1 MKKFFQYILMAA
13 FIGGTVPLASCD
25 DDEEVLNEWD
35 MTYVSL
41 LQADYLRPVPTTF
54 NLTHAE
60 GSGIEG
66 TMEFSFMAY
75 ATEVVEQ
82 DVTVD
87 FAVTTT
93 LPVSEDK
100 IALSAQSMVIKAGQK
115 NSEPVTLSITD
126 WSELEKVKDA
136 AEYTLD
142 INVKGMSCADD
153 DVALSQFNQKFSF
166 KIVKAAERPKQEQL
180 VSTPTEWIFTFMD
193 GVENANANSVAG
205 TGSSDVATDGV
216 PFWFTVDFKT
226 VKTVSGIQTRHRGAS
241 YAPTKI
247 ELFRSDD
254 GLDWVSLGQFDTSG
268 STQTV
273 KLDERVDTRFLK
285 YQMINV
291 PGRVDIMSFSV
302 YMYQ

>member
-1 MKKFFQYILMAA
+1 MKKFFRYILMAA

-25 DDEEVLNEWD
+25 DDEDVLNEWD

-60 GSGIEG
+60 GTGIEG
-66 TMEFSFMAY
+66 RVEFSFMAS
-75 ATEVVEQ
+75 ASETVEQ

-87 FAVTTT
+87 FTVATT
-93 LPVSEDK
+93 LPVSSDK
-100 IALSAQSMVIKAGQK
+100 IVLSAQSAVIKAGQK
-115 NSEPVTLSITD
+115 NSEPITLSITD
-126 WSELEKVKDA
+126 WSELEKVKEA

-142 INVKGMSCADD
+142 INVKGMNCADD

-166 KIVKAAERPKQEQL
+166 KIVKAAERQKEEQL

-193 GVENANANSVAG
+193 GVENANSNSVAG
-205 TGSSDVATDGV
+205 TGGNDVATNGV

-226 VKTVSGIQTRHRGAS
+226 VKTVSGIQTKHWGPS

-254 GLDWVSLGQFDTSG
+254 GLEWVSLGQFDTGG

-273 KLDERVDTRFLK
+273 KLGERVDTRFVK

-291 PGRVDIMSFSV
+291 PGRVDVTKFSV